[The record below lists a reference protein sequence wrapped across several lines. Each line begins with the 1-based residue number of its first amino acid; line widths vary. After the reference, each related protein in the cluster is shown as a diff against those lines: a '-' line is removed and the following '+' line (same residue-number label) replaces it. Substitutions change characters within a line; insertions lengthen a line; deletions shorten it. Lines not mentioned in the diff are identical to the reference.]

1 MDTPE
6 RVLGDFRGINITGC
20 LMPVWKDTEQP
31 VMTQIPGVDAYFIS
45 VFDNEKALHKQT
57 AFVVIGNYVT
67 HSEHDGTPVVN
78 IDYPK
83 ECPYKIKQIT
93 DGQEFVESILVHP
106 KIRIMLNPRIVEG
119 KTHWTEV
126 TLPEKL

>member
-45 VFDNEKALHKQT
+45 VFDNEEALHKQT

-78 IDYPK
+78 IDYSKGMPVQDQK
-83 ECPYKIKQIT
+83 NHRRSGICGVDLGSSE
-93 DGQEFVESILVHP
+93 DSHHVES
-106 KIRIMLNPRIVEG
+106 
-119 KTHWTEV
+119 TDC
-126 TLPEKL
+126 